1 MSKWDSANDS
11 MRKQIDAVR
20 IMAGL
25 TPDKVS
31 RIMALSR
38 AAYYRKMEDPG
49 LFRIE
54 ELRRLEPVANQ
65 VGISIF
71 STMGGRT

>member
-1 MSKWDSANDS
+1 MSKWEAMDDS

-25 TPDKVS
+25 TPDSVS
-31 RIMALSR
+31 RIMAISR
-38 AAYYRKMEDPG
+38 AAYYRKMEQPG

-65 VGISIF
+65 CGISIF
-71 STMGGRT
+71 GTMGGRA